1 MKYKN
6 VYIHSEIYVS
16 RHCHVF
22 VYVYDN
28 EDRWYSIN
36 DARDLFL
43 NNLSSISKSIF
54 YGRLMLK
61 LFDI

>member
-1 MKYKN
+1 MKFKN

-28 EDRWYSIN
+28 VDTDGIVVMMHVI
-36 DARDLFL
+36 
-43 NNLSSISKSIF
+43 SS
-54 YGRLMLK
+54 
-61 LFDI
+61 